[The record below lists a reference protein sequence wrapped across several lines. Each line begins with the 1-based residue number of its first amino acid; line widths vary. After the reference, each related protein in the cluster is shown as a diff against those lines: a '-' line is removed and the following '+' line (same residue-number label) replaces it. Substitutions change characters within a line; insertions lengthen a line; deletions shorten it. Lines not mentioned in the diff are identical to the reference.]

1 MIKLLHLADLHIG
14 MENYGRLD
22 PASGMH
28 TRLIDYLD
36 RLDEAIEYGLA
47 EGADAVLI
55 AGDVY
60 KNRTPNP
67 THQREFARRILRLRR
82 AGLPIFILVGNHD
95 ISPAAGRAHSIE
107 IFDTLALEGV
117 TIADRAGLHM
127 IETRAGPLQIL
138 ALPWITRHN
147 LLTKEELRLAS
158 FLEIETLLMERIENF
173 LRTTAEAL
181 EPDIPT
187 VLTIHGTID
196 GATVGAE
203 RQIMLGKDL
212 VLPKSFVALPG
223 VDYVAMGHIHKHQ
236 SLGNHPPVV
245 YPGSIERIDFGEEH
259 EDKGCVLVELAQG
272 ATSWRF
278 HKLAARPFVTVE
290 VDVRNSPE
298 PQARITTAIEKHALV
313 GAVVRVKVDA
323 TAEQAVLLRADDI
336 QTQLEAAGAFHIAAI
351 AIEVERANRGRLA
364 GQEPDLLNGLTPRRA
379 LELYLRSKNTPE
391 DRLAI
396 LLAAADE
403 LLAETAEM

>member
-14 MENYGRLD
+14 VENYGRLD

-28 TRLIDYLD
+28 SRLIDYLD

-47 EGADAVLI
+47 EGVDAVLI

-82 AGLPIFILVGNHD
+82 ADLPIFILVGNHD
-95 ISPAAGRAHSIE
+95 VSPAAGRAHSIE

-117 TIADRAGLHM
+117 TIAERAGLHV
-127 IETRAGPLQIL
+127 IETRAGPLQIM

-147 LLTKEELRLAS
+147 LLTKEDLRLAS

-173 LRTTAEAL
+173 LRTTAAAL
-181 EPDIPT
+181 DPAIPT

-212 VLPKSFVALPG
+212 VLPKSFIALPG

-236 SLGNHPPVV
+236 VLGNHPPVV
-245 YPGSIERIDFGEEH
+245 YPGSIERIDFGEER
-259 EDKGCVLVELAQG
+259 EDKGCVLVELEKG
-272 ATSWRF
+272 ATSWQF
-278 HKLAARPFVTVE
+278 HKLAARPFVTVD

-298 PQARITTAIEKHALV
+298 PQARITNAIEKHTLT

-323 TAEQAVLLRADDI
+323 TAEQSVLLRPDDI
-336 QTQLEAAGAFHIAAI
+336 QTQLEAAGAFYIAAI
-351 AIEVERANRGRLA
+351 AIEVERTHRGRL
-364 GQEPDLLNGLTPRRA
+364 GETERDLLNGLTPRRA
-379 LELYLRSKNTPE
+379 LELYLRSKNTSE
-391 DRLAI
+391 DRLAV

-403 LLAETAEM
+403 LLAETAE